1 MPVDRA
7 PLRILFEDEDLK
19 RALSE
24 AGVFVVDRSNRRQIV
39 SEISELEGFPE
50 TAFDGDESW
59 LTALHPEDRERV
71 RRSIERVVAGEGDT
85 FHETFRVQTTDGR
98 WDWIVSRGRVVG
110 RDRDGR
116 PVFFI
121 GTDTDISRLKRV
133 EEDLQQRNTELET
146 LRHAATVI
154 GASLDLAETVQRIL
168 AETQRIVPFRTAT
181 VQILHADHLEVLG
194 GVGFDERAR
203 IRGLTFPYP
212 EAGSLSTR
220 AIQEKRPWSSND
232 VATDFPAYY
241 QVSGEVPTR
250 SWLGIPLIRHGDVIG
265 LIAADNP
272 DYGAYTEH
280 HLLLAGTI
288 ADHIAIALENARLH
302 EETYR
307 MAMTDA
313 LTGIGSRHRFQIEGR
328 FLYEKALRRR
338 HAISVAMIDVD
349 RFKSVNDTYGH
360 DAGDIVLKEISLAI
374 AGELRSTDLLA
385 RFGGEEFVVLFP
397 EEGRSDAEAA
407 VERMRATVAKTTFS
421 SIPISATVSAG
432 LVSEV
437 PPTDQSFDRFIAKA
451 DEAMYRSKQGG
462 RNRVTTWN
470 ATMGNHEHSPF

>member
-1 MPVDRA
+1 MLTERGPF
-7 PLRILFEDEDLK
+7 RILFEDEDLK

-24 AGVFVVDRSNRRQIV
+24 AGVFIVDRANRRQIV
-39 SEISELEGFPE
+39 SAISEYEGFPE

-59 LTALHPEDRERV
+59 LTALHREDRTRV
-71 RRSIERVVAGEGDT
+71 RQSIQRVLAGDQDT
-85 FHETFRVQTTDGR
+85 FHETFRVRTIDGR

-110 RDRDGR
+110 RESNGT
-116 PVFFI
+116 PVLFI
-121 GTDTDISRLKRV
+121 GTDTDISRLKQA
-133 EEDLQQRNTELET
+133 EHDLQQRNNELET

-154 GASLDLAETVQRIL
+154 GASLDLTETVQRIL
-168 AETQRIVPFRTAT
+168 SETQRIVPFRTAT
-181 VQILHADHLEVLG
+181 VQILHSDHLEVLG
-194 GVGFDERAR
+194 GVGFDSAAE

-272 DYGAYTEH
+272 DYDAYTDH
-280 HLLLAGTI
+280 HLMLAGTI

-313 LTGIGSRHRFQIEGR
+313 LTGTGSRHRFQIEGR
-328 FLYEKALRRR
+328 LLYEKALRQK
-338 HAISVAMIDVD
+338 HTISVAMVDVD
-349 RFKSVNDTYGH
+349 HFKVVNDTYGH
-360 DAGDIVLKEISLAI
+360 DAGDIVLREVANAI
-374 AGELRSTDLLA
+374 ESQLRSTDLLA

-397 EEGRSDAEAA
+397 EEGPGDAETAS
-407 VERMRATVAKTTFS
+407 ERMRVTVAETGFS
-421 SIPISATVSAG
+421 SIPISVTVSVG

-437 PPTDQSFDRFIAKA
+437 PSADQTFDQFVAKA
-451 DEAMYRSKQGG
+451 DEAMYLSKQRG
-462 RNRVTTWN
+462 RNRLTTWGN
-470 ATMGNHEHSPF
+470 ATERPVVAP

>member
-1 MPVDRA
+1 MPKERA
-7 PLRILFEDEDLK
+7 PFRILFEDEDLK

-24 AGVFVVDRSNRRQIV
+24 AGVFIVDRANRRQIV
-39 SEISELEGFPE
+39 SAISKHEGFPE

-71 RRSIERVVAGEGDT
+71 RRSIQRVISGDDDT
-85 FHETFRVQTTDGR
+85 FHETFRVRTTDGR

-110 RDRDGR
+110 RECNGT
-116 PVFFI
+116 PVFYI
-121 GTDTDISRLKRV
+121 GTDTDISRLKRA
-133 EEDLQQRNTELET
+133 EADLQQRNTELET
-146 LRHAATVI
+146 LRHSATVI
-154 GASLDLAETVQRIL
+154 GASLDLTETVQRIL

-194 GVGFDERAR
+194 GVGFDSTAR

-212 EAGSLSTR
+212 EVGSLSTR

-232 VATDFPAYY
+232 VAADFPAYY

-272 DYGAYTEH
+272 EYGVYTDH

-307 MAMTDA
+307 LAMTDA
-313 LTGIGSRHRFQIEGR
+313 LTGIGSRHRFQLEGR
-328 FLYEKALRRR
+328 LLYEKALRQR

-349 RFKSVNDTYGH
+349 RFKGVNDTYGH
-360 DAGDIVLKEISLAI
+360 DAGDIVLKEVSQAI
-374 AGELRSTDLLA
+374 AGQIRSTDLLA

-397 EEGRSDAEAA
+397 DEGQSEAEAA
-407 VERMRATVAKTTFS
+407 VERMRTTVAETSFS
-421 SIPISATVSAG
+421 SIPISVTVSAG
-432 LVSEV
+432 LVCEV
-437 PPTDQSFDRFIAKA
+437 PPSDQSFDRFITKA
-451 DEAMYRSKQGG
+451 DDAMYRSKEGG
-462 RNRVTTWN
+462 RNRVTTWDS
-470 ATMGNHEHSPF
+470 AMESRSRMP